1 MPFVRLLFH
10 ADFVTLIPIG
20 KIVPFR
26 KEDDYEKQN
35 DHNCRFH
42 DVHSHV
48 HELPVL
54 VAVIGRCKYA
64 EACICVV

>member
-1 MPFVRLLFH
+1 MIFC

-20 KIVPFR
+20 KIIPLCEEV
-26 KEDDYEKQN
+26 DYEKQN

-54 VAVIGRCKYA
+54 VAVIADASTQRLVSVWS
-64 EACICVV
+64 E

>member
-1 MPFVRLLFH
+1 MSFVRLIFR

-20 KIVPFR
+20 KIVPLC
-26 KEDDYEKQN
+26 EEVDYEKQN
-35 DHNCRFH
+35 DHNCSFH

-54 VAVIGRCKYA
+54 VTVIGRCKYA